1 MITTNEYGHRLVTVQ
16 ITLGEDDIAYM
27 QEVIE
32 TGEVGVGILEHIV
45 EQYNFVKSKGEIN
58 GV

>member
-1 MITTNEYGHRLVTVQ
+1 MPRVKEPHDTLVTIQV
-16 ITLGEDDIAYM
+16 TLGKDDIAYM

-45 EQYNFVKSKGEIN
+45 EQYNIVKSKGEMK
-58 GV
+58 